1 LTCDKLWLIRRNF
14 QINHAAGCT
23 QAAHHL
29 FHESTKKLAGQAGN
43 FQRQGIAGGKKY
55 PKRKAGKKA

>member
-1 LTCDKLWLIRRNF
+1 LNRRNF
-14 QINHAAGCT
+14 QINLAADCT

-29 FHESTKKLAGQAGN
+29 FHELTKKLAGQAGD

-55 PKRKAGKKA
+55 PKRKAGKRA